1 MCQGFF
7 SRIKKYLTNIFK
19 DHIML
24 RLLLNAVL
32 FFEIFTFLRKISEE
46 KTDEPTPI
54 DEDIQDER
62 DKC

>member
-1 MCQGFF
+1 
-7 SRIKKYLTNIFK
+7 
-19 DHIML
+19 ML

-46 KTDEPTPI
+46 KADEPTPI